1 MREFFYLVIL
11 ILVIPIPVKSIAP
24 DWENQYTN
32 YINVL
37 PARATSYSYACEND
51 ALYGVNADT
60 LMLNGL
66 WKYFFSDAPENRPL
80 SFYHPDFSCH
90 TWADII
96 VPGCIERQGYGKP
109 IYTNQS
115 YPFIF
120 DPPYITGHNSNY
132 VSSYKRTFEIPV
144 EWERKQIILHIGG
157 AYSAYYVWIDGVLA
171 GYKEDS
177 CLPGEFDITDLLSK
191 DKQHC
196 IAVQV
201 FRFSDGSYLEDQDH
215 WRMSGITRDVYLE
228 ATPKNM
234 IYDFTVRTILDSK
247 YNDATLEIRPLLKSF
262 NKKDLKNW
270 LLQATLFG
278 PDNEII
284 GKTSC
289 DAKKAADHRYKQR
302 YAVPFAILSMQVP
315 EPEKWTAETP
325 YLYTL
330 VLTLKDDKGVVQ
342 ESRSCKVGFRKY
354 EISSEGKFLVN
365 GISVKLCGVNRHDHS
380 PYLGKT
386 VSKEDMLKDIR
397 LMKQFNINCV
407 RTSHYPNN
415 PYWYDLCDKYG
426 IYVMDEAN
434 YENHGTYTG
443 IIANSSSWVSSVM
456 DRITRMVER
465 DKNHACIFAWSL
477 GNENG
482 YGPALSASAGWL
494 KAFDP
499 TRTVHYEGASGCMRI
514 DPFDFQDYISR
525 MYPNIEALVELD
537 KPETGNKPIFLC
549 EYAHSMGNSTGN
561 LKEYWELIH
570 RSKRLI
576 GGCIWD
582 WMDQGLLETTDSGEN
597 YWAYGG
603 DYGDIPNDGNFCLN
617 GIVAPDQT
625 PKPALWECKYVFQP
639 VCFEATREE
648 LERGIIRIKNRYC
661 FTNLRERDIYWE
673 IKSEGRIMRQ
683 GILPELN
690 LPPNEETEIQIPF
703 KQINLI
709 SDHEC
714 FIRLSVRLKE
724 NSTQGLKGHEV
735 AKEQFLLPIHEK
747 TFCRISS
754 KKGKLQLKEYDD
766 MITVML
772 ERQKVNIDKL
782 TGYIASITKD
792 ERQIIQ
798 KPLKL
803 NFWRAQTD
811 NERLGW
817 HNTDKRMMLWKDMEK
832 NLEITKVTL
841 EKIGTDSIIIAV
853 AKQDRQNLVH
863 CNLKYSVYSTG
874 EIKVYSQIH
883 FTESLPEMIRFGMQT
898 GVDIDMDNIE
908 FLGRGPWENYSDRYH
923 AADIDLYK
931 GKVGDFTYDYAYPQE
946 NGNHMDVRW
955 LIMKDD
961 NNILKVV
968 KEGNNFNFSVL
979 EYMQDHYEQAKH
991 TFDLKKADCLVLNID
1006 CCQAG
1011 VGGITSWSISARPLS
1026 SYRLLERTYE
1036 YSFSILIQ

>member
-1 MREFFYLVIL
+1 MKNKFYLIIL
-11 ILVIPIPVKSIAP
+11 ILGISIQVKSIVP

-37 PARATSYSYACEND
+37 PARATSYSYTCEDD

-66 WKYFFSDAPENRPL
+66 WKYFFSDTPENRPVN
-80 SFYHPDFSCH
+80 FYHLDSICH

-109 IYTNQS
+109 IYTNQA

-120 DPPYITGHNSNY
+120 NPPYITGHNPNY
-132 VSSYKRTFEIPV
+132 VSSYKRTFEIPTK
-144 EWERKQIILHIGG
+144 WEQKQIILHIGG
-157 AYSAYYVWIDGVLA
+157 AYSAYYVWIDGVLV

-177 CLPGEFDITDLLSK
+177 CLPGEFDITDFLSK
-191 DKQHC
+191 DKQHS
-196 IAVQV
+196 IAIQV

-234 IYDFTVRTILDSK
+234 IYDFAVRTILDSK
-247 YNDATLEIRPLLKSF
+247 YSDAILEIRPLLKSF
-262 NKKDLKNW
+262 GEKDLRDW
-270 LLQATLFG
+270 TLQATLFS
-278 PDNEII
+278 PNYEFV

-289 DAKKAADHRYKQR
+289 NAKKVAEHRYKQR
-302 YAVPFAILSMQVP
+302 YAVPFAMLSMQVS

-325 YLYTL
+325 HLYTL
-330 VLTLKDDKGVVQ
+330 VLTLKDDNGVVQ

-354 EISSEGKFLVN
+354 EISSEGEFLVN
-365 GISVKLCGVNRHDHS
+365 GIPVKLCGVNRHDHS
-380 PYLGKT
+380 SHLGKA
-386 VSKEDMLKDIR
+386 VSKEEMLKDVL

-443 IIANSSSWVSSVM
+443 MIANSSCWVTSVM
-456 DRITRMVER
+456 ERITRMAER

-499 TRTVHYEGASGCMRI
+499 TRTVHYEGASGCMGK

-525 MYPNIEALVELD
+525 MYPTIEALVELD
-537 KPETGNKPIFLC
+537 KEETGNKPIFMC

-561 LKEYWELIH
+561 LKEYWELIR

-582 WMDQGLLETTDSGEN
+582 WMDQGLLEMADSGKE

-603 DYGDIPNDGNFCLN
+603 DYDDMPNDGNFCLN

-639 VCFEATREE
+639 VSFETTHEE
-648 LERGIIRIKNRYC
+648 LQKGIIKIKNRYC
-661 FTNLRERDIYWE
+661 FTNLRERDIHWE
-673 IKSEGRIMRQ
+673 IKSEGRIIQ
-683 GILPELN
+683 HGILSNVN
-690 LPPNEETEIQIPF
+690 LPPNEETEVQIPF
-703 KQINLI
+703 KLMNLVTN
-709 SDHEC
+709 SEC
-714 FIRLSVRLKE
+714 VIRLSARLKE
-724 NSTQGLKGHEV
+724 TSTQGFKGHEV
-735 AKEQFLLPIHEK
+735 AKEQFSLPIQEK
-747 TFCRISS
+747 TFSCISS
-754 KKGKLQLKEYDD
+754 EKGKLQLKECNNI
-766 MITVML
+766 ITVIL
-772 ERQKVNIDKL
+772 NEQKVDIDKS
-782 TGYIASITKD
+782 TGYIASVTKN
-792 ERQIIQ
+792 ERRIIRE
-798 KPLKL
+798 PLKL

-811 NERLGW
+811 NDRLGW
-817 HNTDKRMMLWKDMEK
+817 HNADKKIMQWKTMEK
-832 NLEITKVTL
+832 NLEDTKISF
-841 EKIGTDSIIIAV
+841 EKIGTDSIVIAV
-853 AKQDRQNLVH
+853 VKQDRQNLIH
-863 CNLKYSVYSTG
+863 CNLKYSIYNTG
-874 EIKVYSQIH
+874 EIKVYSEIQLA
-883 FTESLPEMIRFGMQT
+883 ESLPEMVRFGMQT
-898 GVDIDMDNIE
+898 GVDVDMDSIE

-923 AADIDLYK
+923 AAEIDLYK
-931 GKVGDFTYDYAYPQE
+931 GTVADFTYDYVYPQE

-955 LIMKDD
+955 LKMKDD
-961 NNILKVV
+961 NNILKVI
-968 KEGNNFNFSVL
+968 KNGSNLNFSVL
-979 EYMQDHYEQAKH
+979 EYTQEHYEQAKH
-991 TFDLKKADCLVLNID
+991 TFDLKKASYLVLNID

-1011 VGGITSWSISARPLS
+1011 VGGITSWSINARPLS
-1026 SYRLLERTYE
+1026 KYRLLGKKYE
-1036 YSFSILIQ
+1036 YSFSILVQ